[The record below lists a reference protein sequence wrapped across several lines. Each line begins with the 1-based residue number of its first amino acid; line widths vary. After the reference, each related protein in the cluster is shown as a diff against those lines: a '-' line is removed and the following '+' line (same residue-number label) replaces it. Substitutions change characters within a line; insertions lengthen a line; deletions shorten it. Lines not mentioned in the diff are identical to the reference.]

1 MNIRRYLLPVGLLLV
16 LLVPLALAPID
27 ALALSRTVNQKVI
40 KSVVQIL
47 AARQDRRGNL
57 TPLWSGSGT
66 IVSTDGLIL
75 TNCHVANPQAMW
87 GSDYRYD
94 VLIVAITTKS
104 DDPPT
109 PTFTAEVVQYDPALD
124 LAVIRLNGYFNGNK
138 FDASKLNL
146 PALTLGDSDE
156 IEIGDDI
163 SIFGYPGIGG
173 ETITLTSGKVSGF
186 SRESGITGR
195 AWIKTDATI
204 AGGNS
209 GGTAVDEN
217 GALIGIPTQGGS
229 GGEGEIVDC
238 RPVTDTNGDGVLD
251 EKDTCVPIGGF
262 INALRPVN
270 LAKPLIQ
277 AASRGINTPPPT
289 EPDKPTQPTGQA
301 TISRPFFAPAV
312 NDYDQPTT
320 VVYSFPSGTNEM
332 YLFFDYANFQ
342 DGLPWQPVLSIDGEV
357 IEDIWPVAGW
367 NGGLQGSWWI
377 SVYNEPLPDGDYEF
391 ALYYDGQ
398 ELATAAVTVGG
409 KAAKVASFSDI
420 VLSGDGQEGFL
431 LPAGTKTIEATFSYA
446 NFTKS
451 NKWSYIWYL
460 EGKKLNSGSG
470 TALTTASG
478 QTRASLTA
486 AKGFDPGNYRLEL
499 YIDNKLAATSDFI
512 VGGEKTGVGVGS
524 SLFGPIVFAE
534 DVDKKDQPVRPA
546 TQFDS
551 GQPAI
556 YAFFDYQGMQDGWEW
571 TRRWYIDDELVLDT
585 SASWEGG
592 EAGNWW
598 VSVYNEDGLPDG
610 KYTLELLVKGQTARS
625 GDCFVGKGGG
635 PIAPPVAEGDVE
647 IYGRIVD
654 ADTNK
659 GIQGAV
665 FIVLVPGVTIDS
677 FQWVEDEV
685 FAVAETDRNGNYTL
699 SAPLVRGE
707 TYSMI
712 VGAEGYSM
720 IAEDGVAIPEDI
732 ESPFEL
738 NLALQRQ

>member
-1 MNIRRYLLPVGLLLV
+1 MNIRRYLFPIGLLLV
-16 LLVPLALAPID
+16 LLIPLALAPLD

-40 KSVVQIL
+40 KSVVQIF
-47 AARQDRRGNL
+47 AAKQDRKGNL

-66 IVSTDGLIL
+66 IVSPDGLIL
-75 TNCHVANPQAMW
+75 TNCHVAKPEAMW

-94 VLIVAITTKS
+94 ILIVAITTKS
-104 DDPPT
+104 DDPPV

-138 FDASKLNL
+138 FDAGKLNL

-186 SRESGITGR
+186 SREAGITGR

-217 GALIGIPTQGGS
+217 GTLVGIPTQGGS
-229 GGEGEIVDC
+229 GGAGEIVDC

-277 AASRGINTPPPT
+277 AASRGINTPPPQ
-289 EPDKPTQPTGQA
+289 EPDKPTTPTGEA
-301 TISRPFFAPAV
+301 AISRPLFAPAV
-312 NDYDQPTT
+312 NEYDQPTT
-320 VVYSFPSGTNEM
+320 VVYSFPSGTSEM

-342 DGLPWQPVLSIDGEV
+342 DGLSWQPVLSLDGEV
-357 IEDIWPVAGW
+357 IPDIWPVSNW
-367 NGGLQGSWWI
+367 SGGLQGSWWI
-377 SVYNEPLPDGDYEF
+377 SIYNEPLPDGDYEF

-398 ELATAAVTVGG
+398 QLATAAVTVGG
-409 KAAKVASFSDI
+409 KAAKVASFSNI
-420 VLSGDGQEGFL
+420 AFSGDGQEGFL
-431 LPAGTKTIEATFSYA
+431 LPTGVKKIEATFDYA

-451 NKWSYIWYL
+451 NKWTYSWYQN
-460 EGKKLNSGSG
+460 GKKVNSGSG
-470 TALTTASG
+470 TALTAASG
-478 QTRASLTA
+478 QATASLSA
-486 AKGFDPGNYRLEL
+486 AKGFDAGNYRLEL
-499 YIDNKLAATSDFI
+499 YIDNKLAATSDFV
-512 VGGEKTGVGVGS
+512 VGGGKTDGGSS
-524 SLFGPIVFAE
+524 SLFGPITFAE
-534 DVDKKDQPVRPA
+534 DVDSKDRPVRPGTRFA
-546 TQFDS
+546 S
-551 GQPAI
+551 GQEAI

-585 SASWEGG
+585 AGSWEGG
-592 EAGNWW
+592 KEGNWW
-598 VSVYNEDGLPDG
+598 VSVYNDGGLPDG
-610 KYTLELLVKGQTARS
+610 KYTLELLVKGQTVRS
-625 GDCFVGKGGG
+625 GDCFIGQGGG
-635 PIAPPVAEGDVE
+635 PITPPVEQGDVE

-654 ADTNK
+654 ANTNK

-665 FIVLVPGVTIDS
+665 FIVLVPGVTTSS
-677 FQWVEDEV
+677 FQWTDEEV
-685 FAVAETDRNGNYTL
+685 FALGEADRNGNYTL
-699 SAPLVRGE
+699 SAPLVRGQS
-707 TYSMI
+707 YSMI
-712 VGAEGYSM
+712 VGAKGYNM
-720 IAEDGVAIPEDI
+720 IAEDDVGIPEDI

-738 NLALQRQ
+738 NLALQKQ